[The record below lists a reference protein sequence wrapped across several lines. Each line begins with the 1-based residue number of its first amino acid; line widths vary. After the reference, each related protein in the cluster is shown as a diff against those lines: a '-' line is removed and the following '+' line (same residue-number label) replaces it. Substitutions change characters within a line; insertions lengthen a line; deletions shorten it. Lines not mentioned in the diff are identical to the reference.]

1 MIKITIKKKDS
12 IIYGFTSS
20 GHAEYAKSGKDI
32 ICAGVSAIVINTI
45 NSVEKF
51 TNDQFKLDEQQEM
64 GKIIFDFIQ
73 SPSEKSQ
80 LLMDS
85 MVLGLQGIQQNY
97 GKKYIILNFKE
108 V

>member
-20 GHAEYAKSGKDI
+20 GHADFAKSGKDI
-32 ICAGVSAIVINTI
+32 ICAGVSAIVINAI

-73 SPSEKSQ
+73 SPSENSQ
-80 LLMDS
+80 LIMES

-97 GKKYIILNFKE
+97 GKKYIILNFRE

>member
-20 GHAEYAKSGKDI
+20 GHADFAKSGKDI
-32 ICAGVSAIVINTI
+32 ICAGVSAIVINAI

-73 SPSEKSQ
+73 SPSENSQ
-80 LLMDS
+80 LLMES

-97 GKKYIILNFKE
+97 GKKYIILNFRE

>member
-1 MIKITIKKKDS
+1 MITITIKKKDS

-20 GHAEYAKSGKDI
+20 GHADFAKSGKDI
-32 ICAGVSAIVINTI
+32 ICAGVSAIVINAI

-51 TNDQFKLDEQQEM
+51 TDDKFKLEEQQGT

-73 SPSEKSQ
+73 YPSENSQ
-80 LLMDS
+80 LLMES
-85 MVLGLQGIQQNY
+85 MVLGLKGIQQNY
-97 GKKYIILNFKE
+97 GKKYIILNFRE

>member
-20 GHAEYAKSGKDI
+20 GHAEFAKSGKDI
-32 ICAGVSAIVINTI
+32 ICAGVSAIVINAI

-73 SPSEKSQ
+73 SPSENSQ
-80 LLMDS
+80 LLMES

-97 GKKYIILNFKE
+97 GKKYIILNFRE

>member
-20 GHAEYAKSGKDI
+20 GHADFAKSGKDI
-32 ICAGVSAIVINTI
+32 ICAGVSAIVINAI
-45 NSVEKF
+45 NSVEEF
-51 TNDQFKLDEQQEM
+51 TQDKFKLDEQQES
-64 GKIIFDFIQ
+64 GKINFDFSQ

-80 LLMDS
+80 LLMES
-85 MVLGLQGIQQNY
+85 MVLGLKGIQQNY
-97 GKKYIILNFKE
+97 GKKYIILNFRE